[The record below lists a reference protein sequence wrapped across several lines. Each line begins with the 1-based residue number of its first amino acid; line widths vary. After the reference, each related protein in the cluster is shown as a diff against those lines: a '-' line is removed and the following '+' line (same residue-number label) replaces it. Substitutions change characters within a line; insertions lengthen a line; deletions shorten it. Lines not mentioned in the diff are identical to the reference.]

1 MFGLTQEG
9 LLGEFFVKNG
19 EPHDRERCK
28 DGVVALVDEGL
39 VESLPAEGRSEA
51 EPILRHHEQDVLVE
65 HVDGQSGVSAVSLAS
80 MVEK

>member
-1 MFGLTQEG
+1 MFGLIQEG

-19 EPHDRERCK
+19 EPHYRERCES
-28 DGVVALVDEGL
+28 DVVALVDESL
-39 VESLPAEGRSEA
+39 VKSLATEGRSEA

-65 HVDGQSGVSAVSLAS
+65 HVDGESGVSAVSLAS